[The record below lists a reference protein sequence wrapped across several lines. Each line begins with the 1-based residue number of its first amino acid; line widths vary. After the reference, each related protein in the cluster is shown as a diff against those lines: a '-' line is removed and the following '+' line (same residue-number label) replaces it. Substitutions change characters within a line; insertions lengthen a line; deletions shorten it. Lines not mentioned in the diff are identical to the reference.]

1 MNTILIS
8 IIAIPIIEILLFIK
22 IGENIG
28 AINTILLIIFTAIVG
43 VYFARIQGIKTIK
56 SGFINIYQNKLPIY
70 EILSG
75 ASIAIAAVL
84 LIIPGFFTDTIGFLL
99 LIPITRKILLSPII
113 NKSKNQTKN
122 NKTIEAEIIEEK
134 KKMNYKIIA
143 KYIKKLDFD
152 ISKPD
157 KFFSLTKDISNYKFK
172 IDIKSNRF
180 KDNII
185 EVQTTLVLEP
195 KDKNFR

>member
-43 VYFARIQGIKTIK
+43 VYFARIEGVKTIK

-70 EILSG
+70 EMLSG

-84 LIIPGFFTDTIGFLL
+84 LIIPGFFTDTMGFLL
-99 LIPITRKILLSPII
+99 LIPVTRKLFLYPII
-113 NKSKNQTKN
+113 KKNKNQTKED
-122 NKTIEAEIIEEK
+122 KTIEAEIIEEK
-134 KKMNYKIIA
+134 KDE
-143 KYIKKLDFD
+143 L
-152 ISKPD
+152 
-157 KFFSLTKDISNYKFK
+157 
-172 IDIKSNRF
+172 
-180 KDNII
+180 
-185 EVQTTLVLEP
+185 
-195 KDKNFR
+195 

>member
-43 VYFARIQGIKTIK
+43 VYFARIQGIKTIR

-99 LIPITRKILLSPII
+99 LIPITRKILLSPIL

-122 NKTIEAEIIEEK
+122 NETIEAEIIEEK
-134 KKMNYKIIA
+134 KDE
-143 KYIKKLDFD
+143 L
-152 ISKPD
+152 
-157 KFFSLTKDISNYKFK
+157 
-172 IDIKSNRF
+172 
-180 KDNII
+180 
-185 EVQTTLVLEP
+185 
-195 KDKNFR
+195 

>member
-43 VYFARIQGIKTIK
+43 VYFARIQGMKTIK

-75 ASIAIAAVL
+75 ASIAIAAML
-84 LIIPGFFTDTIGFLL
+84 LIIPGFFTDTMGFLL
-99 LIPITRKILLSPII
+99 LIPITRRLLLYPII
-113 NKSKNQTKN
+113 NKSRKQTKED
-122 NKTIEAEIIEEK
+122 KTIEAEIIEEK
-134 KKMNYKIIA
+134 KDE
-143 KYIKKLDFD
+143 L
-152 ISKPD
+152 
-157 KFFSLTKDISNYKFK
+157 
-172 IDIKSNRF
+172 
-180 KDNII
+180 
-185 EVQTTLVLEP
+185 
-195 KDKNFR
+195 